1 MKKIIVGLP
10 VSYSNAKTLGE
21 ELRNK
26 IYADMQNVNVAL
38 PLLLKS
44 DDDDDEDDKEDFV
57 VYHNTD
63 DFINA
68 LNDQW
73 INVENY
79 FFTILQL
86 EA

>member
-21 ELRNK
+21 SLRNK
-26 IYADMQNVNVAL
+26 IYADMHNVNVAL
-38 PLLLKS
+38 PLLLES
-44 DDDDDEDDKEDFV
+44 DGDDEKEDFV

>member
-10 VSYSNAKTLGE
+10 VSYTNAKTLGE

-26 IYADMQNVNVAL
+26 IYADMRNVNLAL
-38 PLLLKS
+38 PLLLES
-44 DDDDDEDDKEDFV
+44 DEDDEKEDFV

-73 INVENY
+73 INAENY
-79 FFTILQL
+79 FFTILLL
-86 EA
+86 ET